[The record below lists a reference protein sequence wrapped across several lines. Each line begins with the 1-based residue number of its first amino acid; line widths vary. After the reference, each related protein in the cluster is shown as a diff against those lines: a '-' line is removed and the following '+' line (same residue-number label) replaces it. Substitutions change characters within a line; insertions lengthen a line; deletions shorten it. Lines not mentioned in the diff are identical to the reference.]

1 MRSSS
6 VCLGSVALFLSGW
19 ITTAGWGA
27 APSASQAPA
36 TTEQLIALAN
46 AAKAEFQPLP
56 GDHAAKALAKLRAS
70 AQTLDKALAKTSA
83 DNGAKWRTYLEW
95 DAVKAELAKSDAVDA
110 AVLRRVASRLFQN
123 YGSLEQ
129 TAFTSVRDDLAAYL
143 AAATNAGDADLA
155 TKYTAQ
161 LDRLIE
167 QLPQYDTTPTFELR
181 QQIGQI
187 LGWLENAQQA
197 PTLIAAVRAR
207 HWHPNLYAEVSQRLV
222 SAGIGEPVQET
233 SKVDDCILGTSIYGT
248 AVMNG
253 QTAVKFADN
262 PRQASLQ
269 IVLSGIVDSDNV
281 GYNRGV
287 KIVSHGT
294 VTVQASKTVR
304 IDPVGLFADPAA
316 ACCST
321 DSAICDIIAKCGL
334 IERVAWKKV
343 GRSQSEAEEIGSRHA
358 EERVAQRMDERAVE
372 MLAQARTDFNEKFR
386 WPLVRR
392 GEFPKLMQFATKGGV
407 LSVVWRQAGAAQ
419 LAAPSAPPALSGN
432 RDGAVRVH
440 ESMVTNISRAM
451 LGGITLTDEK
461 LVEILKKN
469 GREIPEELQLSN
481 DKDAWSI
488 TFSANDPV
496 HATFADNTIRFA
508 IRGRRFTAGANT
520 VNKLMELSAVYQ
532 LEKTPAGAHLVRQG
546 DVVVEYVG
554 LKDRP
559 GLEEIAVRTVMRS
572 KFEALFAPEFNTTGL
587 VPEGEWAKIG
597 TLHLEQ
603 AAALNGW
610 LSLAWLQVPTATPP
624 APTEVAQSN

>member
-6 VCLGSVALFLSGW
+6 VCLGSVALLFSGW
-19 ITTAGWGA
+19 VTAASWGA
-27 APSASQAPA
+27 APSAPQAPA

-46 AAKAEFQPLP
+46 GAKSEFQPLP
-56 GDHAAKALAKLRAS
+56 ADHASKALTKLRAS
-70 AQTLDKALAKTSA
+70 VQTLDQVLAKTSA
-83 DNGAKWRTYLEW
+83 DNGAKWRAYLEW
-95 DAVKAELAKSDAVDA
+95 DALKAEVAKQAEVDD

-123 YGSLEQ
+123 QGSLEQ

-143 AAATNAGDADLA
+143 VAANNAGDAELA
-155 TKYTAQ
+155 EKYVSQ

-167 QLPQYDTTPTFELR
+167 QLPQYDTAPTTELR
-181 QQIGQI
+181 QQIGQT

-197 PTLIAAVRAR
+197 SALVAAVRGR

-233 SKVDDCILGTSIYGT
+233 STVEDCILGTSISGT
-248 AVMNG
+248 AVMKG
-253 QTAVKFADN
+253 QTEVKFADDSQ
-262 PRQASLQ
+262 QANLQ
-269 IVLSGIVDSDNV
+269 IVLSGLVDSDNV

-294 VTVQASKTVR
+294 VTVHAMKTVR
-304 IDPVGLFADPAA
+304 VDPLGLFADPAT

-334 IERVAWKKV
+334 IERVAWKKA
-343 GRSQSEAEEIGSRHA
+343 GRSKSEAEAIGSRHA
-358 EERVAQRMDERAVE
+358 EERVAERMDQRAVE

-407 LSVVWRQAGAAQ
+407 LSVVWRQAGTTQ
-419 LAAPSAPPALSGN
+419 LAASSAPTALSGD
-432 RDGAVRVH
+432 RDVAVRVH
-440 ESMVTNISRAM
+440 ESMVSNISRAM

-481 DKDAWSI
+481 DKDSWSI

-496 HATFADNTIRFA
+496 HATFSDNTIRFA
-508 IRGRRFTAGANT
+508 IRGRRFTAGSNT
-520 VNKLMELSAVYQ
+520 VSKLMELSAVYQ

-559 GLEEIAVRTVMRS
+559 GLEEIAVRTVMRR

-587 VPEGEWAKIG
+587 VPEGGWAKIG

-610 LSLAWLQVPTATPP
+610 LSLAWLQVPTASPA
-624 APTEVAQSN
+624 APTQVAQSN

>member
-6 VCLGSVALFLSGW
+6 VCLGSVALLFSGW
-19 ITTAGWGA
+19 VTAASWGA
-27 APSASQAPA
+27 APSAPQAPA

-46 AAKAEFQPLP
+46 GAKSEFQPLP
-56 GDHAAKALAKLRAS
+56 ADHASKALTKLRAS
-70 AQTLDKALAKTSA
+70 VQTLDQVLAKTSA
-83 DNGAKWRTYLEW
+83 DNGAKWRAYLEW
-95 DAVKAELAKSDAVDA
+95 DALKAEVAKQAEVDD

-123 YGSLEQ
+123 QGSLEQ

-143 AAATNAGDADLA
+143 VAANNAGDAELA
-155 TKYTAQ
+155 EKYVSQ

-167 QLPQYDTTPTFELR
+167 QLPQYDTAPTTELR
-181 QQIGQI
+181 QQIGQT

-197 PTLIAAVRAR
+197 SALVAAVRGR

-233 SKVDDCILGTSIYGT
+233 STVEDCILGTSISGT
-248 AVMNG
+248 AVMKG
-253 QTAVKFADN
+253 QTEVKFADDSQ
-262 PRQASLQ
+262 QANLQ
-269 IVLSGIVDSDNV
+269 IVLSGLVDSDNV

-294 VTVQASKTVR
+294 VTVHAMKTVR
-304 IDPVGLFADPAA
+304 VDPLGLFADPAT

-334 IERVAWKKV
+334 IERVAWKKA
-343 GRSQSEAEEIGSRHA
+343 GRSKSEAEAIGSRHA
-358 EERVAQRMDERAVE
+358 EERVAERMDQRAVE

-407 LSVVWRQAGAAQ
+407 LSVVWRQAGTTQ
-419 LAAPSAPPALSGN
+419 LAASSAPPALSGD
-432 RDGAVRVH
+432 RDVAVRVH
-440 ESMVTNISRAM
+440 ESMVSNISRAM

-481 DKDAWSI
+481 DKDSWSI

-496 HATFADNTIRFA
+496 HATFSDNTIRFA
-508 IRGRRFTAGANT
+508 IRGRRFTAGSNT
-520 VNKLMELSAVYQ
+520 VSKLMELSAVYQ

-559 GLEEIAVRTVMRS
+559 GLEEIAVRTVMRR

-587 VPEGEWAKIG
+587 VPEGRWAKIG

-610 LSLAWLQVPTATPP
+610 LSLAWLQVPTASPA
-624 APTEVAQSN
+624 APTQVAQSN

>member
-6 VCLGSVALFLSGW
+6 VCLGSVALLFSGW
-19 ITTAGWGA
+19 VTAASWGA
-27 APSASQAPA
+27 APSAPQAPA

-46 AAKAEFQPLP
+46 GAKSEFQPLP
-56 GDHAAKALAKLRAS
+56 ADHASKALTKLRAS
-70 AQTLDKALAKTSA
+70 VQTLDQVLAKTSA
-83 DNGAKWRTYLEW
+83 DNGAKWRAYLEW
-95 DAVKAELAKSDAVDA
+95 DALKAEVAKQAEVDD

-123 YGSLEQ
+123 QGSLEQ

-143 AAATNAGDADLA
+143 VAANNAGDAELA
-155 TKYTAQ
+155 EKYVSQ

-167 QLPQYDTTPTFELR
+167 QLPQYDTAPTTELR
-181 QQIGQI
+181 QQIGQT

-197 PTLIAAVRAR
+197 SALVAAVRGR

-233 SKVDDCILGTSIYGT
+233 STVEDCILGTSISGT
-248 AVMNG
+248 AVMKG
-253 QTAVKFADN
+253 QTEVKFADDSQ
-262 PRQASLQ
+262 QANLQ
-269 IVLSGIVDSDNV
+269 IVLSGLVDSDNV

-294 VTVQASKTVR
+294 VTVHAMKTVR
-304 IDPVGLFADPAA
+304 VDPLGLFADPAT

-334 IERVAWKKV
+334 IERVAWKKA
-343 GRSQSEAEEIGSRHA
+343 GRSKSEAEAIGSRHA
-358 EERVAQRMDERAVE
+358 EERVAERMDQRAVE

-407 LSVVWRQAGAAQ
+407 LSVVWRQAGTTQ
-419 LAAPSAPPALSGN
+419 LAASSAPPALSGD
-432 RDGAVRVH
+432 RDVAVRVH
-440 ESMVTNISRAM
+440 ESMVSNISRAM

-481 DKDAWSI
+481 DKDSWSI

-496 HATFADNTIRFA
+496 HATFSDNTIRFA
-508 IRGRRFTAGANT
+508 IRGRRFTAGSNT
-520 VNKLMELSAVYQ
+520 VSKLMELSAVYQ

-559 GLEEIAVRTVMRS
+559 GLEEIAVRTVMRR

-587 VPEGEWAKIG
+587 VPEGGWAKIG

-610 LSLAWLQVPTATPP
+610 LSLAWLQVPTASPA
-624 APTEVAQSN
+624 APTQVAQSN